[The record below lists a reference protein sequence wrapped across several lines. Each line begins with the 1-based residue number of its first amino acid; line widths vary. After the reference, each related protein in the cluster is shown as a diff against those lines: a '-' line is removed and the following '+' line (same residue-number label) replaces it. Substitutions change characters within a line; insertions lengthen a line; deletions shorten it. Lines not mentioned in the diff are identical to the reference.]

1 MSRNWVATHV
11 PYEIDNGV
19 VKTEGVH
26 YKVTGTFL
34 GGLLGMSPYATPFS
48 ITSRLIGAWDEDIGN
63 EPAVKTGKLLED
75 RIIDYAIAKH
85 SDIGTIFKAEEIFA
99 KREGHHKDWVSD
111 FEDDVFAGHVDGIVS
126 KDGKDYILE
135 VKTARDASAWLNGP
149 PQHYLLQTMLYN
161 HFITKQDKVYFL
173 LGLVGTEHYNNPNS
187 WIANPNNCFLFE
199 VPIDREKENE
209 YIERARAIYKETVA
223 KGISTTATD
232 SPIDQTILTY
242 LKDTSGTMDDLHKLI
257 EEYGEIRTAN
267 KQYEDANKENV
278 KKEDELKERIKTV
291 MVQWG
296 IVKDGPVS
304 IRQSERKSFDFAK
317 ADVEG
322 FDYANYLTK
331 TTVNTLNYKEDK
343 KCN

>member
-126 KDGKDYILE
+126 
-135 VKTARDASAWLNGP
+135 
-149 PQHYLLQTMLYN
+149 
-161 HFITKQDKVYFL
+161 
-173 LGLVGTEHYNNPNS
+173 
-187 WIANPNNCFLFE
+187 C
-199 VPIDREKENE
+199 
-209 YIERARAIYKETVA
+209 
-223 KGISTTATD
+223 
-232 SPIDQTILTY
+232 
-242 LKDTSGTMDDLHKLI
+242 
-257 EEYGEIRTAN
+257 
-267 KQYEDANKENV
+267 
-278 KKEDELKERIKTV
+278 
-291 MVQWG
+291 
-296 IVKDGPVS
+296 
-304 IRQSERKSFDFAK
+304 
-317 ADVEG
+317 
-322 FDYANYLTK
+322 
-331 TTVNTLNYKEDK
+331 
-343 KCN
+343 